1 MAYKLTKAEMETI
14 IVFNEAESTASITTF
29 NGILIRTLS
38 ALCAAHP
45 YETSSEG
52 PSCDGEYF
60 FSIPRKHIKINAGR
74 AISEERRQT
83 LVEQSRNLSK
93 KSMKFLR

>member
-29 NGILIRTLS
+29 NGILIRNLS

-45 YETSSEG
+45 DETSSEG
-52 PSCDGEYF
+52 PSRDGEYF
-60 FSIPRKHIKINAGR
+60 FSIPRKHIKIHAGR
-74 AISEERRQT
+74 IISEERRQK
-83 LVEQSRNLSK
+83 LIEQGRNLSK
-93 KSMKFLR
+93 KSMDFFK